1 MICIISTLKL
11 NAQFQMSLDNA
22 SNYGGSWV
30 NGNNNGFGF
39 GAWSIS
45 TGANTGIFI
54 GNPSTDGMSTTDIG
68 TSAFGLY
75 STWDG
80 YVTAQRTFDASMKVG
95 DIFTFYWVLNWD
107 ANTGAKG
114 FDLRSGATTVFN
126 VNNGGSS
133 TISGSNGD
141 IDTGY
146 GTNTMTVTF
155 ERTSSSQYSFSMT
168 KRSDGSTYST
178 TINSSDAVD
187 RIHIYIGNQ
196 NDGAGNRNIYFNGF
210 QITSSSATA
219 DLSAYKGFRLLA
231 SPASTTASD
240 LLTELWTQ
248 GQTTGGN
255 VTNGSSNVWQ
265 WDNTAAGRD
274 SSVNWLAITDI
285 GNTTLSGASGI
296 LVYDYDDDD
305 FSGSQDNAVTSLSV
319 SGSEKS
325 APDVVSLNTN
335 ADGYSLVGNPFAS
348 SISWDQITKSNIN
361 ATAKVWNPTANDVGS
376 WVDITGTD
384 KIAPFQGFMVQT
396 TAAEAA
402 SVTIGTSAKS
412 TGATFYAKQALVNE
426 IKFDLSSGDSFKKS
440 IRLQINDESSNTKDR
455 YDSERF
461 APMAINYLDAY
472 FAVEDMA
479 FSINS
484 IPSLETQVSIP
495 LHVEFTQSGTV
506 TMNAANFNLPSGYS
520 ATLVDHQTG
529 EEMTIDAGFTYQF
542 EHVFANKSIAKS
554 PEDVLKAAKTLGV
567 TTNNRFSVVIGPMTT
582 SVKELSELPNS
593 VKLNQNYPNP
603 FNPSTQISFELP
615 QTMTVKLAVYDVMG
629 REIATLLNGAAKA
642 GVNQVNWNASNV
654 GSGMYYYRLVAGDV
668 SITKKMTLV
677 K

>member
-1 MICIISTLKL
+1 
-11 NAQFQMSLDNA
+11 
-22 SNYGGSWV
+22 
-30 NGNNNGFGF
+30 
-39 GAWSIS
+39 
-45 TGANTGIFI
+45 
-54 GNPSTDGMSTTDIG
+54 
-68 TSAFGLY
+68 
-75 STWDG
+75 
-80 YVTAQRTFDASMKVG
+80 
-95 DIFTFYWVLNWD
+95 
-107 ANTGAKG
+107 
-114 FDLRSGATTVFN
+114 
-126 VNNGGSS
+126 
-133 TISGSNGD
+133 
-141 IDTGY
+141 
-146 GTNTMTVTF
+146 
-155 ERTSSSQYSFSMT
+155 MT